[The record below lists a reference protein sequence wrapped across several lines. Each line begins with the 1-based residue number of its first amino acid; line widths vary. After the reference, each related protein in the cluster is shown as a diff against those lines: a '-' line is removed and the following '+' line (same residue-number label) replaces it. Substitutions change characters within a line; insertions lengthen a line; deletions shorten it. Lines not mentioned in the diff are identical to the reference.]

1 MKKKNVSMVGLE
13 NKLLLEEVYRRY
25 VNVEIDSLKSVD
37 EDVSLFE
44 KFRDFRLDISGGSES
59 SMGDIG
65 MGSIEGFIEEC
76 VCFDNMMSDSGGC
89 YRGDFSW
96 ENREGLFEI
105 LDEVISNKEFNSEV
119 KKKYNEWYLEE
130 YGEDYSEE

>member
-1 MKKKNVSMVGLE
+1 MKKKNVIMVGLE

-25 VNVEIDSLKSVD
+25 VNIEIDSLKSMN

-44 KFRDFRLDISGGSES
+44 KFRDFRLDISGGSKS
-59 SMGDIG
+59 SMGCIG
-65 MGSIEGFIEEC
+65 MESIEGFIEEC
-76 VCFDNMMSDSGGC
+76 GCFDNMMSDSGGC
-89 YRGDFSW
+89 YRGEFSW
-96 ENREGLFEI
+96 ENKEGLFEI